1 MNDQSSLT
9 SCLHVAEKEYVCN
22 IYHANKNKAGYMSH
36 AGGQGQ
42 GPYLRSLDHLGRSSE
57 AKDCKKTKKVKCD
70 RPTDGP
76 TDGLTDG
83 PIDRPMD

>member
-22 IYHANKNKAGYMSH
+22 INHANKNKAGYMSR

-42 GPYLRSLDHLGRSSE
+42 APHLRSLDHLGRGSE
-57 AKDCKKTKKVKCD
+57 AKDCKKKKSKV
-70 RPTDGP
+70 
-76 TDGLTDG
+76 
-83 PIDRPMD
+83 

>member
-22 IYHANKNKAGYMSH
+22 IYHANKNKAGYMSR

-42 GPYLRSLDHLGRSSE
+42 GPRLRSLDHLGRGSE
-57 AKDCKKTKKVKCD
+57 AKDCKKKKKSKV
-70 RPTDGP
+70 
-76 TDGLTDG
+76 
-83 PIDRPMD
+83 

>member
-22 IYHANKNKAGYMSH
+22 IYHANKNKSR

-42 GPYLRSLDHLGRSSE
+42 GPYLRSLDHLGRSSVCSE
-57 AKDCKKTKKVKCD
+57 AQD
-70 RPTDGP
+70 RKEKQKRRRTDGRMEQ
-76 TDGLTDG
+76 LTDKAWCKNN
-83 PIDRPMD
+83 